1 MKTMIVLGGGCY
13 GLLHVTH
20 LLRARD
26 RGRIAFDRIVVVD
39 RDATHR
45 VARVLGSHPDIVYVR
60 STWEAY
66 LVRMVC
72 PDTAHPDDEIV
83 PPCIGPHLALHWLEA
98 RLREIPGW
106 TVTRIPWDGTRLGIP
121 FERTLH
127 TGMHAVSYALWRCPP
142 TCIEPPMCPAIR
154 APKNWD
160 VGTFLERHRSVWT
173 VAGRVIDTA
182 VVIVSRHRVWG
193 VATIPVRTF
202 LNALHRVQTRLATA
216 DGPVLR
222 VLVATVSSCHGLLGL
237 LEVRRAQPGDVK

>member
-1 MKTMIVLGGGCY
+1 MIVLGGGCY

-20 LLRARD
+20 LLKARD

-45 VARVLGSHPDIVYVR
+45 VAQTLGMHADIVYVQ
-60 STWEAY
+60 STWETY
-66 LVRMVC
+66 LIRTIRS
-72 PDTAHPDDEIV
+72 DTVHPEDEIV

-121 FERTLH
+121 FERSLN
-127 TGMHAVSYALWRCPP
+127 TGMHAVSYALWRCPA
-142 TCIEPPMCPAIR
+142 TCIEPPVCPAIR

-160 VGTFLERHRSVWT
+160 VGTFLARHWPAWT
-173 VAGRVIDTA
+173 VSGRAVDTA
-182 VVIVSRHRVWG
+182 VLFVSRHRAWG

-202 LNALHRVQTRLATA
+202 LDALHRVRTRLAA
-216 DGPVLR
+216 SDSSVLR

-237 LEVRRAQPGDVK
+237 LEVRRTRERVA